1 MFILFR
7 KEGFFIK
14 VEFFKKAVSAMLAVI
29 MIFFCVPSAFAI
41 TVKDAYEYGA
51 VLVSLHSGS
60 ESVINGLLV
69 DFDVESVSYI
79 TPGSTTQNVYHVR
92 FTEKTKEIV
101 WEAIAVLKNSP
112 YVKYAE
118 PNYYGEYLPVDEP
131 VTEPA
136 TKPATDA
143 TEPVTEVPEPITDMV
158 KGDVNGDGRSTT
170 QNVYHVRFTEKTKE
184 IVWEAIA
191 VLKNSPYVKYAEP
204 NYYGEYLPVDE
215 PVTEPA
221 TKPATDATE
230 PVTEVP
236 EPITDMVK
244 GDVNGDGILSMLDAL
259 AIQSFLA
266 KLCDLNEQQLLAADT
281 DGNDL
286 ISIDDATMV
295 QKRLAGFAIEFGSD

>member
-158 KGDVNGDGRSTT
+158 KGDVNGDG
-170 QNVYHVRFTEKTKE
+170 
-184 IVWEAIA
+184 
-191 VLKNSPYVKYAEP
+191 
-204 NYYGEYLPVDE
+204 
-215 PVTEPA
+215 
-221 TKPATDATE
+221 
-230 PVTEVP
+230 
-236 EPITDMVK
+236 
-244 GDVNGDGILSMLDAL
+244 ILSMLDAL